1 MLGKI
6 EIPKKDIG
14 LLKERF
20 FEFGGESLIVKTAPD
35 KVYKMYKDYIPRD
48 TVENKTKK
56 IEKISEMNLDYIT
69 EPTAIL
75 YSNGVP
81 IGYEMKYDEN
91 DTNLLLSTLSKKEKI
106 YALKKIK
113 DILKYFES
121 KGIIYHDI
129 NQGNILINKNNGK
142 IKFCDID
149 NVTME
154 GYPGDLYDDLILFFK
169 ETYGV
174 IDTRVHS
181 FMHNYLTLSYLNDID
196 EFYDVMAMIKTNK
209 YPKHVTKKNEKIV
222 KSLVESDGTYKN
234 RYIIDTIKT
243 R

>member
-1 MLGKI
+1 
-6 EIPKKDIG
+6 
-14 LLKERF
+14 
-20 FEFGGESLIVKTAPD
+20 
-35 KVYKMYKDYIPRD
+35 
-48 TVENKTKK
+48 
-56 IEKISEMNLDYIT
+56 MNLDYIT

-149 NVTME
+149 NVTMKD
-154 GYPGDLYDDLILFFK
+154 YPGDLYDDLILFF
-169 ETYGV
+169 
-174 IDTRVHS
+174 
-181 FMHNYLTLSYLNDID
+181 
-196 EFYDVMAMIKTNK
+196 
-209 YPKHVTKKNEKIV
+209 
-222 KSLVESDGTYKN
+222 
-234 RYIIDTIKT
+234 
-243 R
+243 

>member
-6 EIPKKDIG
+6 EISKKDIG

-20 FEFGGESLIVKTAPD
+20 FEFGGESFIVKTAPNR
-35 KVYKMYKDYIPRD
+35 VYKMYKDFIIRD
-48 TVENKTKK
+48 ILEKKK
-56 IEKISEMNLDYIT
+56 IEKVSEMNLDYIT

-142 IKFCDID
+142 IKFFDID

-154 GYPGDLYDDLILFFK
+154 DYPGDLYDDLILFFK

-181 FMHNYLTLSYLNDID
+181 FMHNYLTLSYLNDIN
-196 EFYDVMAMIKTNK
+196 ELYDVMAMIKTYK
-209 YPKHVTKKNEKIV
+209 YPKHVTKKNEEIV
-222 KSLVESDGTYKN
+222 K
-234 RYIIDTIKT
+234 
-243 R
+243 

>member
-1 MLGKI
+1 
-6 EIPKKDIG
+6 
-14 LLKERF
+14 
-20 FEFGGESLIVKTAPD
+20 
-35 KVYKMYKDYIPRD
+35 
-48 TVENKTKK
+48 
-56 IEKISEMNLDYIT
+56 MNLDYIT

-91 DTNLLLSTLSKKEKI
+91 DINLLLSTLSKKEKI
-106 YALKKIK
+106 YTLKKIK

-121 KGIIYHDI
+121 KEIIYHDI
-129 NQGNILINKNNGK
+129 NQGNILINKNKGK

-154 GYPGDLYDDLILFFK
+154 DYPGDLYDDLILFFK

-181 FMHNYLTLSYLNDID
+181 FMHNYLTL
-196 EFYDVMAMIKTNK
+196 
-209 YPKHVTKKNEKIV
+209 
-222 KSLVESDGTYKN
+222 
-234 RYIIDTIKT
+234 
-243 R
+243 

>member
-6 EIPKKDIG
+6 EISKKDIG

-20 FEFGGESLIVKTAPD
+20 FEFGGESFIVKSDPNR
-35 KVYKMYKDYIPRD
+35 VYKMYKDFIIRD
-48 TVENKTKK
+48 ILEKKK
-56 IEKISEMNLDYIT
+56 IEKISEMNLEYIT

-91 DTNLLLSTLSKKEKI
+91 DINLLLSTLSKKEKI

-121 KGIIYHDI
+121 KEIIYHDI

-142 IKFCDID
+142 IKFCDTD

-154 GYPGDLYDDLILFFK
+154 DYPGDLYGDLILFFK

-196 EFYDVMAMIKTNK
+196 ELYDVMAMIKTYK
-209 YPKHVTKKNEKIV
+209 YPKHVTKKNEEIV
-222 KSLVESDGTYKN
+222 KSLVESDGTYKD

>member
-6 EIPKKDIG
+6 EISKKDIG

-20 FEFGGESLIVKTAPD
+20 FEFGGESFIVKTAPNR
-35 KVYKMYKDYIPRD
+35 VYKMYKDFIIRD
-48 TVENKTKK
+48 ILEKKK
-56 IEKISEMNLDYIT
+56 IEKVSEMNLDYIT

-91 DTNLLLSTLSKKEKI
+91 DINLLLSTLSKKEKI

-121 KGIIYHDI
+121 KEIIYHDI

-142 IKFCDID
+142 IKFCDTD

-154 GYPGDLYDDLILFFK
+154 DYPGDLYGDLILFFK

-196 EFYDVMAMIKTNK
+196 ELYDVMAMIKTYK
-209 YPKHVTKKNEKIV
+209 YPKHVTKKNEEIV
-222 KSLVESDGTYKN
+222 KSLVESDGTYKD

>member
-6 EIPKKDIG
+6 EISKKDIG

-20 FEFGGESLIVKTAPD
+20 FEFGGESFIVKTAPNR
-35 KVYKMYKDYIPRD
+35 VYKMYKDFIIRD
-48 TVENKTKK
+48 ILEKKK
-56 IEKISEMNLDYIT
+56 IEKVSEMNLDYIT

-91 DTNLLLSTLSKKEKI
+91 DINLLLSTLSKKEKI

-121 KGIIYHDI
+121 KEIIYHDI

-142 IKFCDID
+142 IKFCDTD

-154 GYPGDLYDDLILFFK
+154 DYPGDLYGDLILFFK

-196 EFYDVMAMIKTNK
+196 ELYDVMAMIKTYK
-209 YPKHVTKKNEKIV
+209 YPKHVTKKNEEIV
-222 KSLVESDGTYKN
+222 KSLVKSDGTYKD

>member
-6 EIPKKDIG
+6 EISKKDIG

-20 FEFGGESLIVKTAPD
+20 FEFGGESFIVKTAPNR
-35 KVYKMYKDYIPRD
+35 VYKMYKDFIIRD
-48 TVENKTKK
+48 ILEKKK
-56 IEKISEMNLDYIT
+56 IEKVSEMNLDYIT

-142 IKFCDID
+142 IKFCDTD

-154 GYPGDLYDDLILFFK
+154 DYPGDLYGDLILFFK

-196 EFYDVMAMIKTNK
+196 ELYDVMAMIKTYK
-209 YPKHVTKKNEKIV
+209 YPKHVTKKNEEIV
-222 KSLVESDGTYKN
+222 KSLVESDGTYKD

>member
-1 MLGKI
+1 
-6 EIPKKDIG
+6 
-14 LLKERF
+14 
-20 FEFGGESLIVKTAPD
+20 
-35 KVYKMYKDYIPRD
+35 
-48 TVENKTKK
+48 
-56 IEKISEMNLDYIT
+56 MNLDYIT

-81 IGYEMKYDEN
+81 IDYEMKYDEN

-142 IKFCDID
+142 IKFCDTD

-154 GYPGDLYDDLILFFK
+154 DYPGDLYDDLILFFK

-181 FMHNYLTLSYLNDID
+181 FMHNYLTLSYLNDIN
-196 EFYDVMAMIKTNK
+196 ELYDVMAMIKTYK
-209 YPKHVTKKNEKIV
+209 YPKHVTKKNEEIV
-222 KSLVESDGTYKN
+222 KSLVESDGTYKD

>member
-35 KVYKMYKDYIPRD
+35 KVYKMYKDYISRD

-81 IGYEMKYDEN
+81 VGYEMKYDEN

-106 YALKKIK
+106 NALKK
-113 DILKYFES
+113 
-121 KGIIYHDI
+121 
-129 NQGNILINKNNGK
+129 
-142 IKFCDID
+142 
-149 NVTME
+149 
-154 GYPGDLYDDLILFFK
+154 
-169 ETYGV
+169 
-174 IDTRVHS
+174 
-181 FMHNYLTLSYLNDID
+181 
-196 EFYDVMAMIKTNK
+196 
-209 YPKHVTKKNEKIV
+209 
-222 KSLVESDGTYKN
+222 
-234 RYIIDTIKT
+234 
-243 R
+243 